1 MKLLECSRHQPW
13 SGSKGEQ
20 VCTVG
25 GALSVLSWNVLAPST
40 AEGTEIFRRER
51 LPALLEVLDLYTSCD
66 IICLQEVEIGAFLQP
81 VRDFLEERG
90 FETAVQEREGH
101 TFVNVTF
108 FHHSLRLSWSMS
120 RSRIFLTGFLMASGH
135 EVCVVN
141 VHLDSKKED
150 QRASQLS
157 KSLQKMSQKRSTF
170 QVVCGDFN
178 TDLSQ
183 DIPLTE
189 MLAEYGLSRAPMR
202 GLTHTLGGALDHLC
216 STRGLAPRRV
226 LCAASRSIIGVRA
239 TGKGCPSDHLP
250 VACEFE
256 ILEPLWQCPRMTS
269 AAVPADVAAEWAE
282 LLELGTRTSHVA
294 PRDRLPVRIRRG
306 RSLGVCPR

>member
-256 ILEPLWQCPRMTS
+256 ILEPLWPH
-269 AAVPADVAAEWAE
+269 
-282 LLELGTRTSHVA
+282 G
-294 PRDRLPVRIRRG
+294 LPIDLPGERG
-306 RSLGVCPR
+306 KQ

>member
-239 TGKGCPSDHLP
+239 TGKVGRGQRWD
-250 VACEFE
+250 ATAAET
-256 ILEPLWQCPRMTS
+256 RM
-269 AAVPADVAAEWAE
+269 VAAEPWV
-282 LLELGTRTSHVA
+282 LGLIDTCKFQARPADSQQGD
-294 PRDRLPVRIRRG
+294 PENNQ
-306 RSLGVCPR
+306 